1 MHLGPGNLYPERL
14 QRAPAG
20 PWPYVAPL
28 LAQAQALAQAETLT
42 EEPTP
47 LQLPALPVAVKTP
60 ALPLVVG
67 QPPPRAQGVWELEPG
82 DAEAQAVLRTSGGTE
97 PGFALADTRT
107 TEQKALAKRMPDLLP
122 PAETSAVAGLPPN
135 SAPWRYVGATCAHFY
150 DPVTGDPDGG
160 ILPGIPWDDVPDD
173 WVCLICGAG
182 KGALSAASQI
192 PSEVRFKGSSPG

>member
-20 PWPYVAPL
+20 PLPYVAPL
-28 LAQAQALAQAETLT
+28 LAQALALAGTLT

-67 QPPPRAQGVWELEPG
+67 QPPPGAQGVWELEPG
-82 DAEAQAVLRTSGGTE
+82 DAEAQAVFRTSGGTDL
-97 PGFALADTRT
+97 GFALADTRT
-107 TEQKALAKRMPDLLP
+107 TEQKALAKRMPDLLL

-135 SAPWRYVGATCAHFY
+135 SAPWRYVGATRTHFY
-150 DPVTGDPDGG
+150 DPVTGDSDGG
-160 ILPGIPWDDVPDD
+160 NPLASPGT
-173 WVCLICGAG
+173 
-182 KGALSAASQI
+182 
-192 PSEVRFKGSSPG
+192 SSPG